1 MLPPKKASSTPLFS
15 FTTVDIRLSHLQHLA
30 MSSIIGRSAFRAT
43 RPLRATATRPL
54 RTTGATIKDTAA
66 AQTEDREAGKKS
78 LQRGA
83 RKDPELY
90 VRPNMVEKEE
100 G

>member
-1 MLPPKKASSTPLFS
+1 
-15 FTTVDIRLSHLQHLA
+15 

-54 RTTGATIKDTAA
+54 RATGATIKDAAA

-83 RKDPELY
+83 RRDPELY
-90 VRPNMVEKEE
+90 VRQDLSEKEE
-100 G
+100 DWRRKPLAREQHDNWNEKAEADSQS